1 MTPTSGRLLVTLVVV
16 SAVAGWVVADLV
28 DKALGRT
35 VPVPWTAAATLAILA
50 IALFFWALGTRR
62 KLHDGHAD
70 PFVAART
77 AALAMAASRTG
88 AVATGVYLGF
98 LVWFAGNWWMEAA
111 RSRGF
116 ASAAAVA
123 AGLLMVLAAL
133 WLERI
138 CRITSD
144 GDEDDDDGSAD
155 SDSSADWVHP
165 RVG

>member
-1 MTPTSGRLLVTLVVV
+1 MTPTSVRLLATLVVV

-28 DKALGRT
+28 DQGLGRT
-35 VPVPWTAAATLAILA
+35 VPVPWTAAATLLILA
-50 IALFFWALGTRR
+50 VALFFWAIGTRR
-62 KLHDGHAD
+62 KLRDGHAD
-70 PFVAART
+70 PFVSART

-98 LVWFAGNWWMEAA
+98 LIWFAGHWWMEAA
-111 RSRGF
+111 RARGY
-116 ASAAAVA
+116 ASAAAVV

-138 CRITSD
+138 CRITSED
-144 GDEDDDDGSAD
+144 DEDDDGSAD